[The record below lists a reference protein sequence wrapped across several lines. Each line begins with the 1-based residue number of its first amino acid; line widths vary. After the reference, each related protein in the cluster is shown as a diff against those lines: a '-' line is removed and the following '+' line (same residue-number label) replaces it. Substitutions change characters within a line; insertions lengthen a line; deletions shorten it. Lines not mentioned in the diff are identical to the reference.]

1 MVEIS
6 YFIALG
12 FLVLP
17 ALDYFVGLRVL
28 PDVVPSGEKD
38 EKSSV
43 GADGV
48 SVIIACHN
56 EASNIKR
63 KVLEI
68 TSQLQLSGVELF
80 EIIVVDDGS
89 SDDSVN
95 ILQNLESIK
104 IIKLIKVE
112 FRKGKPHAINLGV
125 SASSFPVLLFSDVR
139 QTLSEGAVTKL
150 LSRLLDADVGAVSSQ
165 LELTGNISPA
175 RRWMNNL
182 KLRESNKG
190 STTGVCGALY
200 VIKKELIEELPE
212 DTILD
217 DLLISLFVMKKG
229 KRVVLEPKAIVHDVP
244 FDQFYSGRRQG
255 RITAGLIQL
264 LRHNFSTVRRIGLV
278 QLIFLYGQKYLKYT
292 APILYAIASVI
303 ALFSEQITMWH
314 YSVTVVIA
322 TILTLSSPLFVA
334 QALKL
339 VSSYMLQL
347 LKLDKYTKVKWDK

>member
-95 ILQNLESIK
+95 ILQILESK
-104 IIKLIKVE
+104 EIIKLIKVE

-125 SASSFPVLLFSDVR
+125 SASSFPVLLFSDV
-139 QTLSEGAVTKL
+139 L
-150 LSRLLDADVGAVSSQ
+150 LDRLLDVDVGAVSSQ